1 MKITIR
7 NKGRRRFSIR
17 LPFWFFTLF
26 INKTVLRIAMHS
38 AAEDARVWI
47 ENMDAGALRKA
58 VHELKSYRGLEI
70 VRVDSV
76 DGTHV
81 RIVL

>member
-1 MKITIR
+1 
-7 NKGRRRFSIR
+7 
-17 LPFWFFTLF
+17 
-26 INKTVLRIAMHS
+26 MHS